1 MRKSK
6 EDKQE
11 CEYIKMVNLKYNII
25 IPEKQFFSGII
36 IIAFTIFILTILS
49 TVFIVET
56 VSNKRKAA
64 EQELLIKEMLDEKT
78 SSKEAIVLHTKI
90 GKAIVSK
97 DNTII
102 QDSLLSYVDK
112 LPFYFPEIIKAQIAL
127 ESNYGT
133 SNLAKQTNNL
143 FGMKKVYVRTTT
155 QESNDYNGY
164 GIYKNYKLSIID
176 RLLWDHY
183 LFKEKPS
190 KKEYLKTLALIYAED
205 EVYIDKLL
213 KIADNF

>member
-1 MRKSK
+1 MKDKK
-6 EDKQE
+6 EKQE
-11 CEYIKMVNLKYNII
+11 WEYIKMVNLKDKII
-25 IPEKQFFSGII
+25 IPEREFFSSII
-36 IIAFTIFILTILS
+36 TIGFTIFILAILS

-56 VSNKRKAA
+56 VSNKRKVA

-97 DNTII
+97 DNTIVK
-102 QDSLLSYVDK
+102 DSLLSYVNK
-112 LPFYFPEIIKAQIAL
+112 LPFYFPEVIKAQIVL

-143 FGMKKVYVRTTT
+143 FGMKKVYARTST

-164 GIYKNYKLSIID
+164 GVYKNYKLSIID

-183 LFKEKPS
+183 LFKERPS
-190 KKEYLKTLALIYAED
+190 KKEYLNTLALIYAED
-205 EVYIDKLL
+205 EAYISKLNQVIDTL
-213 KIADNF
+213 